1 MPLRTMP
8 TAPPSV
14 TIWLDASIERVR
26 GGDPMT
32 SDTLLSRV
40 LGGETETDI
49 DAFVAAVIRTHERM
63 QRNIWRLA
71 TERIWP
77 AASEARADCQ
87 LLEVSRLGK

>member
-1 MPLRTMP
+1 MM
-8 TAPPSV
+8 
-14 TIWLDASIERVR
+14 
-26 GGDPMT
+26 

-49 DAFVAAVIRTHERM
+49 DAFVAAVIRTHERV

-77 AASEARADCQ
+77 LASEARTEYR
-87 LLEVSRLGK
+87 LLEVSRLGKQG